1 MTITSSLRFLYILCR
16 SGPLCAAAAATA
28 AVLRL
33 ALMSKHDRLV
43 RGAHDGNFN
52 DGVILCLLSRAF
64 STRIFMC
71 NLLPSLLLHTI
82 SFYDLPKENSIHY
95 NAFKGKFKVVSIFSK
110 NRFNDK

>member
-1 MTITSSLRFLYILCR
+1 
-16 SGPLCAAAAATA
+16 
-28 AVLRL
+28 
-33 ALMSKHDRLV
+33 MSKHDRLV

-71 NLLPSLLLHTI
+71 NLLPSLLLHTV

-95 NAFKGKFKVVSIFSK
+95 NAFKGKFKVGSIFSK
-110 NRFNDK
+110 NRFNIK